1 MSGKISDSI
10 ATIEDVLSKRNYF
23 ILFILTSLILFAV
36 FYVFTLAT
44 TTDHSIGI
52 FVMMNG
58 VSYAF
63 FTFLLLVV
71 IALLF
76 GVYIALVVYGIK
88 LRSKYAGSSVFGAG
102 GLIVGAFSAGCPM
115 CGAFLFG
122 LFGAPLTL
130 FFMPYK
136 GLELRVLAMVLLAI
150 SIYAMSKN
158 LNRCKAIK
166 MKGG

>member
-150 SIYAMSKN
+150 SIYALSKN